1 MMKVLC
7 LNILLFFCS
16 CSQTSNNKVITSDVI
31 NNDVLKDGISDTLV
45 QHVFK
50 QGSKGNQLVEI
61 QPKPNIEFSSGE
73 SGEVSFYKYQ
83 FKYEG
88 FQYELIAEHHSI
100 ADRSIYIDKNKAR
113 VIRKNSP
120 NFNIDS
126 LNLNIDYSES
136 YLYGFKSNPTY
147 LLVVS
152 KPMNWVGTMTR
163 FSFFQL
169 INSKEKTVI
178 EFIIEEE

>member
-1 MMKVLC
+1 MKVLC

-16 CSQTSNNKVITSDVI
+16 CSQTSSNKVVTSDVI
-31 NNDVLKDGISDTLV
+31 NNDVLKDSISDTLV
-45 QHVFK
+45 QYIFK
-50 QGSKGNQLVEI
+50 QGLKGSQFVQI
-61 QPKPNIEFSSGE
+61 QPKPYIEFSSGE

-83 FKYEG
+83 FKYEDLK
-88 FQYELIAEHHSI
+88 YELIAEHYPI
-100 ADRSIYIDKNKAR
+100 ADRSIYIDKEKAM
-113 VIRKNSP
+113 VIRNNK

-126 LNLNIDYSES
+126 LNLNIDYTES
-136 YLYGFKSNPTY
+136 DFYAFKSNPTY

-152 KPMNWVGTMTR
+152 KSMNWVGRMTS

-178 EFIIEEE
+178 EFIREEE